1 MDFGTLPPEVN
12 SGLMYAGAGP
22 GPLLSAASA
31 WGDLAAE
38 LHSAAVGYG
47 AIVSDLSGT
56 WHGPSAGAM
65 STAAAPFVEWMS
77 GVAGQAEQA
86 GAQTAAAAA
95 AYEAAFSAT
104 VPPPVIAANRSLLM
118 TLIATNVLGLNTPAI
133 AATEAHYAE
142 MWAQDAAAMYGYA
155 GASAAATQLMPFA
168 EPPQTTNQ
176 AGTADQ
182 AAATAQAASTSGSS
196 VGQQL
201 SQALTTMPN
210 ALQSLAANP
219 AAAASPLPGGLATD
233 LANWNTIM
241 STLTGA
247 YSPLLGWTSIPGGPL
262 LSFGQI
268 WSWPI
273 NGMGVAAYLAGPKA
287 ISGALTP
294 LASLTGQGIPAAG
307 LAGSNVTGALGRAA
321 LVGNLSVPT
330 AWATSAPAIQTMSLT
345 LPSGAVV
352 IAGDEALFSE
362 MAMSSL
368 AGRAMGA
375 AGGRTAAATLAHAPG
390 SRVGANVV
398 GAIAG
403 EADPEAATIVV
414 IPALDDE

>member
-1 MDFGTLPPEVN
+1 MDFGALPPEVN
-12 SGLMYAGAGP
+12 SGRMYSGAGP

-31 WGDLAAE
+31 WGELAAE
-38 LHSAAVGYG
+38 LHSAAAGYG
-47 AIVSDLSGT
+47 AAISDLSAD
-56 WHGPSAGAM
+56 WHGPSAEVM
-65 STAAAPFVEWMS
+65 SVAAAPYVEWMS
-77 GVAGQAEQA
+77 GIAAQAEQA
-86 GAQTAAAAA
+86 GAQAAAAAA
-95 AYEAAFSAT
+95 AYESAFAAT
-104 VPPPVIAANRSLLM
+104 VPPPLIAANRSLLM

-142 MWAQDAAAMYGYA
+142 MWAQDAAAMYSYA
-155 GASAAATQLMPFA
+155 GASAAATQLTPFA
-168 EPPQTTNQ
+168 EPPQTANQ
-176 AGTADQ
+176 AGAADQ
-182 AAATAQAASTSGSS
+182 AAATAQATSTSGSS
-196 VGQQL
+196 VGQQI
-201 SQALTTMPN
+201 SQALTTLPN

-219 AAAASPLPGGLATD
+219 AAVSSGLPADLATD

-247 YSPLLGWTSIPGGPL
+247 YSPLLGWTSMPGGPL

-294 LASLTGQGIPAAG
+294 LSSMAGQGISAAG
-307 LAGSNVTGALGRAA
+307 LAGSKVTGALGRAA
-321 LVGNLSVPT
+321 LIGELSVPT

-352 IAGDEALFSE
+352 IAGEDALFSE

-375 AGGRTAAATLAHAPG
+375 VGGRTAGATLTHAAG

-398 GAIAG
+398 GSIAG
-403 EADPEAATIVV
+403 EADPAAATIVV